1 MAVKFFH
8 ITHIII
14 SHITNVVEMIIN
26 HFHNKLM
33 TLWGHIVEMVAKKTK
48 KFQFGQNK
56 LIQFQSLHLI

>member
-14 SHITNVVEMIIN
+14 SHITNS
-26 HFHNKLM
+26 FNKLM